1 MYNALTYSL
10 YFILPYVSLVILV
23 CGVLYRIALWL
34 NAGKGP
40 LGLYL
45 GLYRLVIKPRQESFL
60 GSVKHIL
67 ARMFTYYTILG
78 TSYRRD
84 YSTWLGVLLFHWG
97 IFLLIAFHL
106 HLWLPQLTVPESV
119 MFTLGTMVGALTLA
133 SGVFLLVRRIRVQ
146 RIYRV
151 IINYLDDYV
160 AVSWVIVIVV
170 LGLALRLTA
179 PSSLF
184 NEATKW
190 ALGLT
195 SFKYIP
201 PPSNLLFYAH
211 VLAVELFMMYIPFAK
226 MIHPFSMPVN
236 PALYGKFEDIN
247 EVKKRILKELGW

>member
-1 MYNALTYSL
+1 MYSAVTYSL
-10 YFILPYVSLVILV
+10 YFILPYISLIVLV
-23 CGVLYRIALWL
+23 CGVLYRIALWI

-45 GLYRLVIKPRQESFL
+45 GLYRLVIRPGQESFL
-60 GSVKHIL
+60 GSIKHIL

-78 TSYRRD
+78 TNYHKD
-84 YSTWLGVLLFHWG
+84 YSTWLSVLLFHWG

-106 HLWLPQLTVPESV
+106 HLWLPQLVVPESA
-119 MFTLGTMVGALTLA
+119 MFILGTTVGALTLA
-133 SGVFLLVRRIRVQ
+133 AGVFLLVRRIRIQ

-151 IINYLDDYV
+151 LINYLDDYV
-160 AVSWVIVIVV
+160 AVSWVIVIVA

-179 PSSLF
+179 SPSLF
-184 NEATKW
+184 SEATKW

-201 PPSNLLFYAH
+201 PPNDPLFYAH

-247 EVKKRILKELGW
+247 EVERKVMRDLGW

>member
-45 GLYRLVIKPRQESFL
+45 GLYRLVIKPKQEDFL
-60 GSVKHIL
+60 DSVKHIL

-78 TSYRRD
+78 VSYRRD

-106 HLWLPQLTVPESV
+106 HLWLPQLAVSESV
-119 MFTLGTMVGALTLA
+119 MFTLGTTVGALTLA
-133 SGVFLLVRRIRVQ
+133 AGLFLLARRVWIQ
-146 RIYRV
+146 RIYGV
-151 IINYLDDYV
+151 LINYLDDYV
-160 AVSWVIVIVV
+160 AISWVIIIVI

-179 PSSLF
+179 SSSLF
-184 NEATKW
+184 NEASRW
-190 ALGLT
+190 ALGLA

-211 VLAVELFMMYIPFAK
+211 VLAVELFMVYIPFAK
-226 MIHPFSMPVN
+226 MIHPFSMPLN

-247 EVKKRILKELGW
+247 EVKKRILRELGW